1 VTSHEPAVWTHPD
14 LAGTR
19 FDDVRWFEVIDSTNR
34 YLLQC
39 AALGAAEGVVA
50 VADEQTAGRGRLGRT
65 WVAPAG
71 SALLVSVLLRPALPV
86 ERVHLATLA
95 AGLAALDALDV
106 LGLGPGDTSRSGRP
120 GLKWPNDVVVDDR
133 KLAGILA
140 EADGAGAV
148 VVGMG
153 CNVRPEALPADL
165 ADIATAVG
173 VDRAALLV
181 AWLRAYDARLGAL
194 GSVVADAVARSA
206 TLGRRVRVELAHET
220 FEGVATEL
228 TDEGFLVVDG
238 RVVSAGDV
246 VHLRYDNRG

>member
-1 VTSHEPAVWTHPD
+1 MTSHEPALWTHPD

-39 AALGAAEGVVA
+39 AAQGAAEGVVA

-95 AGLAALDALDV
+95 AGMAALDALDV

-165 ADIATAVG
+165 ADIATAVD